1 MKRSFLLLI
10 ILALLL
16 LAGALAPL
24 LKSDPGR
31 VLINFGDWTIETS
44 VLVLV
49 AALVVLWLLVQLVLW
64 LWRMPV
70 EAARKMREQRAFNQ
84 LEKGLLAL
92 TEGDWKAAEKA
103 LEKSASAHGKTTAR
117 YLAAAQAAEGQDA
130 TERRD
135 LYLEQADTGGSKKR
149 FLVELTRARMLL
161 NSGNRAAALP
171 ILQDLNKRRRK
182 HPQVLELLT
191 RCYRE
196 LGEWD
201 QLQALLPVLRKTGV
215 LDEGQ
220 SEDLQ
225 QEISVN
231 KLRAATNSE
240 ELQLAWKQLPRAM
253 RQNARVVEAF
263 AAGATRLGQVD
274 LAEAAISTS
283 LKNDWS
289 PDLVLRYGDPSSGDR
304 IKRIKQCEKWLQQH
318 PGDASLNLAL
328 GRLCAAESLWGKA
341 REYMVKSLELEPSS
355 LGYDAFGQLLERQG
369 ELEPAMACFRNAL
382 RMNQGQAPKPLP
394 GGAARLSAPQ
404 ESMLQDRAP
413 GSQ

>member
-1 MKRSFLLLI
+1 MKRSFLLLL

-24 LKSDPGR
+24 LKSDPGH

-49 AALVVLWLLVQLVLW
+49 SAVLLLWFIVQLAAW
-64 LWRMPV
+64 FWRMPV
-70 EAARKMREQRAFNQ
+70 ETARKMREQRAFKQ

-103 LEKSASAHGKTTAR
+103 LEKSASTQGRTTAH
-117 YLAAAQAAEGQDA
+117 YLAAAQAADSQDA
-130 TERRD
+130 HERREH
-135 LYLEQADTGGSKKR
+135 YLEQADSGGSRKR

-161 NSGNRAAALP
+161 ANGNRAAALP

-182 HPQVLELLT
+182 HPQVLELLS

-196 LGEWD
+196 LGDWE
-201 QLQALLPVLRKTGV
+201 QLQRLVPALRKAGV
-215 LDEGQ
+215 LNDEQ
-220 SEDLQ
+220 SHRLE
-225 QEISVN
+225 EEVAVN
-231 KLRAATNSE
+231 KLQSVTSAE
-240 ELQLAWKQLPRAM
+240 ELQAAWKQIPRGM
-253 RQNARVVEAF
+253 RHHSTVVDAF
-263 AAGATRLGQVD
+263 AKGAARLERAD
-274 LAEAAISTS
+274 LAEPVISAS
-283 LKNDWS
+283 LKHEWN
-289 PDLVLRYGDPSSGDR
+289 PALVLRYGDPTADDR
-304 IKRIKQCEKWLQQH
+304 INRIKQCEKWLKQH
-318 PGDASLNLAL
+318 DGDAGLHLAL

-341 REYMVKSLELEPSS
+341 REHMVKSLELEPSS

-394 GGAARLSAPQ
+394 TNLARLSAP
-404 ESMLQDRAP
+404 
-413 GSQ
+413 

>member
-10 ILALLL
+10 VLALLL

-49 AALVVLWLLVQLVLW
+49 AALVILWLIVQLALW
-64 LWRMPV
+64 FWRMPV

-135 LYLEQADTGGSKKR
+135 LYLEQADSGGSKKR

-161 NSGNRAAALP
+161 NSGKRAEALP
-171 ILQDLNKRRRK
+171 ILQDLNARRRK

-201 QLQALLPVLRKTGV
+201 PLQELLPTLRKTGV

-220 SEDLQ
+220 AQDLQEEIAVNKLRSATKSEDLQ
-225 QEISVN
+225 LV
-231 KLRAATNSE
+231 
-240 ELQLAWKQLPRAM
+240 WKQLPRAM
-253 RQNARVVEAF
+253 RQHTGVVEAF
-263 AAGATRLGQVD
+263 AAGASRLGQVD
-274 LAEAAISTS
+274 LAETAISSS
-283 LKNDWS
+283 LKNEWS
-289 PDLVLRYGDPSSGDR
+289 PALVLRYGDPSSGDR
-304 IKRIKQCEKWLQQH
+304 IQRIKQCEKWLQQH
-318 PGDASLNLAL
+318 PGDASLHLAL

-341 REYMVKSLELEPSS
+341 REHMVKSLELEPSS
-355 LGYDAFGQLLERQG
+355 LGYDALGQLFERQG

-394 GGAARLSAPQ
+394 TSAARLSAPQ
-404 ESMLQDRAP
+404 ESTL
-413 GSQ
+413 